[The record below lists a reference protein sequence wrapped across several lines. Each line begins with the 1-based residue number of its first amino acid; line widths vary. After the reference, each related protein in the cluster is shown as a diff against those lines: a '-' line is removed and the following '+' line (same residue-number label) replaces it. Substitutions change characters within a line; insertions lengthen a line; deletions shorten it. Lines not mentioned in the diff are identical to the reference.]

1 MHNYKAFYIDGN
13 WVIPSDER
21 DVIKVINPATEETV
35 GEVLQGT
42 HEDVDSAVAAA
53 KRAFDGYSQS
63 TKSERLELLTRIIE
77 IYERRMPDMAQ
88 AITDEMGATKK
99 LAIDDQAP
107 CGLGHLRTA
116 YEALKNY
123 NFENK
128 LSDNTTVFKEPIG
141 VCAFITPWN
150 WPINQIAAKVAPAL
164 ATGCTCVLKPSELAP
179 FSAHVF
185 AEILHEAGVPKG
197 VFNLVDGNGIIVGAH
212 LSSHPD
218 VDMVS
223 FTGSTRAGIEV
234 AKAAAPTVKRVTQEL
249 GGKSANIILDDADFE
264 TAVFKGTLH
273 CMGNVGQSCNSP
285 TRMLV
290 PHYRMEEAAEVAAK
304 AVSKLRVGDPTNADK
319 NMGPIAYDLQYEKV
333 KGLIQKAIDEGT
345 TLVCGGTDK
354 PEGCEKGYF
363 VKPTV
368 FSHVTNDMT
377 IAKEEVFGP
386 VLSIIGYDNEAEA
399 IQIANDTPYG
409 LAAYVSSSDLP
420 RARRVASKLRAG
432 QVIINNSAGDYNVPF
447 GGYKQSGNGREKGEY
462 GFEDFLEIKAI
473 IGYNVAG

>member
-1 MHNYKAFYIDGN
+1 MYDYKAFYIDGD
-13 WVIPSDER
+13 WVTPSSKREL
-21 DVIKVINPATEETV
+21 IKVINPATEEVV

-42 HEDVDSAVAAA
+42 HGDVDQAVSAA
-53 KRAFDGYSQS
+53 KEAFETYSTTS
-63 TKSERLELLTRIIE
+63 RDERLEILARIIE
-77 IYERRMPDMAQ
+77 VYDRRMPDMAA
-88 AITDEMGATKK
+88 AITAEMGATKD
-99 LAIDDQAP
+99 LAINSQAP
-107 CGLGHLRTA
+107 CGIGHLRAA
-116 YEALKNY
+116 YKNLKTY
-123 NFENK
+123 EFESK
-128 LSDNTTVFKEPIG
+128 LSDTETVFKEPIG

-197 VFNLVDGNGIIVGAH
+197 VFNLVDGNGLIVGAH

-218 VDMVS
+218 VEMVS

-249 GGKSANIILDDADFE
+249 GGKSANIILDDADFDN
-264 TAVFKGTLH
+264 AVSKGTLH
-273 CMGNVGQSCNSP
+273 CMGNVGQSCNAP

-290 PHYRMEEAAEVAAK
+290 PHNRMDEAAEIATK
-304 AVSKLRVGDPTNADK
+304 AVRKLRVGDPTNDDF
-319 NMGPIAYDLQYEKV
+319 NLGPIAYDLQYNKV

-345 TLVCGGTDK
+345 RLVCGGTEK
-354 PEGCEKGYF
+354 PEGCDKGYF

-386 VLSIIGYDNEAEA
+386 VLSIIGYDTEAEA
-399 IQIANDTPYG
+399 IKIANDTPYG

-420 RARRVASKLRAG
+420 RARRVAAKLRAG
-432 QVIINNSAGDYNVPF
+432 QVIVNNSSGDYNVPF

-473 IGYNVAG
+473 IGYNAAE

>member
-1 MHNYKAFYIDGN
+1 MYDYKTFYIDGD
-13 WVIPSDER
+13 WVTPSAKRE
-21 DVIKVINPATEETV
+21 VISVINPATEAVV
-35 GEVLQGT
+35 GEVLLGT
-42 HEDVDSAVAAA
+42 HEDVDQAVAAA
-53 KRAFDGYSQS
+53 KKAFESYSQTS
-63 TKSERLELLTRIIE
+63 REERLALLARIIE
-77 IYERRMPDMAQ
+77 IYDRRMPDMAQ
-88 AITDEMGATKK
+88 AITDEMGATKD
-99 LAIDDQAP
+99 LALNSQAP
-107 CGLGHLRTA
+107 CGIGHLRA
-116 YEALKNY
+116 AHKALKTY
-123 NFENK
+123 EFENT
-128 LSDNTTVFKEPIG
+128 LSGTDIVFKEPIG

-197 VFNLVDGNGIIVGAH
+197 VFNLIDGTGITVGAH

-218 VDMVS
+218 VEMVS

-249 GGKSANIILDDADFE
+249 GGKSANVILDDADFE

-290 PHYRMEEAAEVAAK
+290 PHNRMDEAAEIAAK
-304 AVSKLRVGDPTNADK
+304 AVAKLRVGDPTNDAF
-319 NMGPIAYDLQYEKV
+319 NLGPIAYDLQYDKV
-333 KGLIQKAIDEGT
+333 KDLIQKAIDEGT
-345 TLVCGGTDK
+345 NLVCGGIEK
-354 PEGCEKGYF
+354 PDGCDKGYF

-368 FSHVTNDMT
+368 FSHVKNDMT
-377 IAKEEVFGP
+377 IAREEVFGP
-386 VLSIIGYDNEAEA
+386 VLSIIGYDSEAEA
-399 IQIANDTPYG
+399 IRIANDTPYG
-409 LAAYVSSSDLP
+409 LAAYVSSNDLP
-420 RARRVASKLRAG
+420 RARRVAAKLRAG
-432 QVIINNSAGDYNVPF
+432 QVIVNNSSADYNVPF

-473 IGYNVAG
+473 IGYNAAE